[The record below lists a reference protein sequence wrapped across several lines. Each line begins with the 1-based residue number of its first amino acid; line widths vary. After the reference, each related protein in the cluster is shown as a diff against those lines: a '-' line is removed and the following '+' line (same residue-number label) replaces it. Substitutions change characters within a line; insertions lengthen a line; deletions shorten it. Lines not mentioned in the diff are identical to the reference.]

1 MVSPSDAD
9 ASLIAHV
16 IQLSVA
22 PVFLLTGVGSLL
34 GVMTGRLARVI
45 DRARSVEVSW
55 SSLEPAEQGVARRE
69 LRSFAERAHL
79 SSWAINCCTS
89 SALFICLVIATLF
102 VDAFLG
108 TKLRW
113 FVGGLFVLAMF
124 ALVLGLACFL
134 REVYIATH
142 TLRIGPPGER

>member
-1 MVSPSDAD
+1 MMSPSDAD

-16 IQLSVA
+16 IQLSFA
-22 PVFLLTGVGSLL
+22 PVFLLSGVGSLL

-69 LRSFAERAHL
+69 LRSFAKRAHL
-79 SSWAINCCTS
+79 SSWAINCCAS

-102 VDAFLG
+102 LDAFLG

-113 FVGGLFVLAMF
+113 FVGGLFILAVF